1 MILPIIIYMILL
13 LTLFFMM
20 DYVKKWF
27 SLESEDS
34 RKIVHV
40 SSLLTVCTWP
50 FFLDKY
56 GIYIICILFILINI
70 YTKKAGMFKAVHT
83 VRRATIGAEI
93 LPVGIMISTF
103 FFLPENRTSFIYGIL
118 IVCFSDLMAELV
130 GKKLKFYEY
139 KIFGQKKSLGG
150 SIAFFISTF
159 LITSG
164 MLIYLGTDI
173 IISHVMI
180 ISVLLCLVEAVHTFG
195 LDNFTLPVVS
205 SIVFNFIH
213 NMQL

>member
-1 MILPIIIYMILL
+1 
-13 LTLFFMM
+13 
-20 DYVKKWF
+20 
-27 SLESEDS
+27 
-34 RKIVHV
+34 
-40 SSLLTVCTWP
+40 
-50 FFLDKY
+50 
-56 GIYIICILFILINI
+56 
-70 YTKKAGMFKAVHT
+70 MFKAVHT

>member
-1 MILPIIIYMILL
+1 MILL

-50 FFLDKY
+50 FFLENY

-180 ISVLLCLVEAVHTFG
+180 ISVLLCLVEALHTFG

>member
-1 MILPIIIYMILL
+1 MGGVAANKSSFLL
-13 LTLFFMM
+13 AL
-20 DYVKKWF
+20 
-27 SLESEDS
+27 
-34 RKIVHV
+34 
-40 SSLLTVCTWP
+40 
-50 FFLDKY
+50 
-56 GIYIICILFILINI
+56 IC
-70 YTKKAGMFKAVHT
+70 
-83 VRRATIGAEI
+83 
-93 LPVGIMISTF
+93 
-103 FFLPENRTSFIYGIL
+103 
-118 IVCFSDLMAELV
+118 
-130 GKKLKFYEY
+130 
-139 KIFGQKKSLGG
+139 G

-213 NMQL
+213 NM

>member
-1 MILPIIIYMILL
+1 MILL

-50 FFLDKY
+50 FFLENY

-164 MLIYLGTDI
+164 MLVFLETDI

-180 ISVLLCLVEAVHTFG
+180 ISILLCLVEAVHTFG

>member
-1 MILPIIIYMILL
+1 MILL
-13 LTLFFMM
+13 LALFFMM

-50 FFLDKY
+50 FFLENY

-118 IVCFSDLMAELV
+118 IVCFSDLMAELI

>member
-1 MILPIIIYMILL
+1 MILL

-50 FFLDKY
+50 FFLENY

-159 LITSG
+159 LITYG

-173 IISHVMI
+173 IISHIMI
-180 ISVLLCLVEAVHTFG
+180 ISVLLSPAPRVYIKGVPT
-195 LDNFTLPVVS
+195 
-205 SIVFNFIH
+205 
-213 NMQL
+213 

>member
-1 MILPIIIYMILL
+1 MILL

-50 FFLDKY
+50 FFLENY

-164 MLIYLGTDI
+164 MLVFLETDI

-180 ISVLLCLVEAVHTFG
+180 ISILLCLVEAVHTFG

-213 NMQL
+213 NM

>member
-1 MILPIIIYMILL
+1 MILL

-50 FFLDKY
+50 FFLENY

>member
-1 MILPIIIYMILL
+1 MILL

-50 FFLDKY
+50 FFLENY
-56 GIYIICILFILINI
+56 GIYTICILFILINI

-164 MLIYLGTDI
+164 MLVFLETDI

-180 ISVLLCLVEAVHTFG
+180 ISILLCLVEAVHTFG

>member
-1 MILPIIIYMILL
+1 MILL

-50 FFLDKY
+50 FFLDNY

>member
-1 MILPIIIYMILL
+1 MVLL
-13 LTLFFMM
+13 LILFFMM
-20 DYVKKWF
+20 DYVKEWF

-50 FFLDKY
+50 FFLENY
-56 GIYIICILFILINI
+56 AIYIICILFILINM

-164 MLIYLGTDI
+164 MLVFLETDI

>member
-1 MILPIIIYMILL
+1 
-13 LTLFFMM
+13 MM

-50 FFLDKY
+50 FFLENY

>member
-1 MILPIIIYMILL
+1 MILL
-13 LTLFFMM
+13 LALFFMM

-50 FFLDKY
+50 FFLENY

-70 YTKKAGMFKAVHT
+70 YTKRAGMFKAVHT

-118 IVCFSDLMAELV
+118 IVCFSDLMAELI

>member
-1 MILPIIIYMILL
+1 MILL
-13 LTLFFMM
+13 LALFFMM

-50 FFLDKY
+50 FFLENY

-118 IVCFSDLMAELV
+118 IVCFSDLMAELI

-205 SIVFNFIH
+205 SIVFNFMH

>member
-1 MILPIIIYMILL
+1 MILL

-50 FFLDKY
+50 FFLENY

-118 IVCFSDLMAELV
+118 IVCFSDLMAELI

-164 MLIYLGTDI
+164 MLVFLETDI

-180 ISVLLCLVEAVHTFG
+180 ISILLCLVEAVHTFG

-213 NMQL
+213 NM

>member
-1 MILPIIIYMILL
+1 
-13 LTLFFMM
+13 
-20 DYVKKWF
+20 
-27 SLESEDS
+27 
-34 RKIVHV
+34 
-40 SSLLTVCTWP
+40 
-50 FFLDKY
+50 
-56 GIYIICILFILINI
+56 
-70 YTKKAGMFKAVHT
+70 
-83 VRRATIGAEI
+83 
-93 LPVGIMISTF
+93 
-103 FFLPENRTSFIYGIL
+103 
-118 IVCFSDLMAELV
+118 MAELV

-139 KIFGQKKSLGG
+139 IIFGQKKSLGG

>member
-1 MILPIIIYMILL
+1 MILL
-13 LTLFFMM
+13 LTLFFMI

-50 FFLDKY
+50 FFLENY

>member
-1 MILPIIIYMILL
+1 MILL

-50 FFLDKY
+50 FFLENY

-118 IVCFSDLMAELV
+118 IVCFSDLMAELI

-164 MLIYLGTDI
+164 MLVFLEIDI

-180 ISVLLCLVEAVHTFG
+180 ISILLCLVEAVHTFG

-213 NMQL
+213 NM

>member
-1 MILPIIIYMILL
+1 MILL

-50 FFLDKY
+50 FFLENY

-164 MLIYLGTDI
+164 MLVFLEIDI

-180 ISVLLCLVEAVHTFG
+180 ISILLCLVEAVHTFG

-213 NMQL
+213 NM

>member
-1 MILPIIIYMILL
+1 MILL

-20 DYVKKWF
+20 DYVKEWF

-50 FFLDKY
+50 FFLENY
-56 GIYIICILFILINI
+56 GIYIICILFILINM

-83 VRRATIGAEI
+83 VKRATIGAEI

-103 FFLPENRTSFIYGIL
+103 FFLPENKTSFIYGIL

-130 GKKLKFYEY
+130 GKKLSFYEY

-150 SIAFFISTF
+150 SIAFFIST
-159 LITSG
+159 LIITIG
-164 MLIYLGTDI
+164 MLVFLEIDI
-173 IISHVMI
+173 IISRVILMSVM
-180 ISVLLCLVEAVHTFG
+180 LCLVEAVHTFG

-205 SIVFNFIH
+205 SLAFNYLQD
-213 NMQL
+213 MQV

>member
-1 MILPIIIYMILL
+1 MILL

-50 FFLDKY
+50 FFLENY

-83 VRRATIGAEI
+83 VSRATIGAEI

>member
-1 MILPIIIYMILL
+1 MILL

-20 DYVKKWF
+20 DYVKEWF

-50 FFLDKY
+50 FFLENY
-56 GIYIICILFILINI
+56 GIYIICILFILINM

-83 VRRATIGAEI
+83 VKRATIGAEI

-103 FFLPENRTSFIYGIL
+103 FFLPENKTSFIYGIL

-130 GKKLKFYEY
+130 GKKLSFYEY

-150 SIAFFISTF
+150 SIAFFIST
-159 LITSG
+159 LIITIG
-164 MLIYLGTDI
+164 MLVFLEIDI
-173 IISHVMI
+173 IISRVILMSI
-180 ISVLLCLVEAVHTFG
+180 MLCLVEAVHTFG

-205 SIVFNFIH
+205 SLVFNYLQ
-213 NMQL
+213 NMQM